1 MLSDRLC
8 IGVLGA
14 GSVGCYVGG
23 KLLASNTADVILVG
37 RSRLGDEIASH
48 GLTVKDVGRAPP
60 AVPATRV
67 IFETESDALAPCD
80 VVLCCVKSAHTSVV
94 TRSLD
99 DALRPDALVVSLQ
112 NGVRNADVLRA
123 GLSGRRVI
131 AGVVSFNVVS
141 RGGGLFHRA
150 TSGPLIL
157 ETEGDSRAG
166 GLVRSLRKA
175 GLEVEER
182 SNLAPDQW
190 TKLLVNLNNAVSAL
204 SGIPTRQILLSPR
217 FRRIVAALV
226 DEAVRVLRAGR
237 IQTARFRGVPV
248 GWMPYLLRLP
258 TPLVRLVTAAQLR
271 IDPEARSSMWEDL
284 ARGRTTEV
292 DFLNGEIVRLA
303 ERVRVDAPFN
313 RRIVKLVHAAER
325 AGTGS
330 PGLDA
335 AALWSKLSGA
345 AL

>member
-1 MLSDRLC
+1 MTDHLR

-23 KLLASNTADVILVG
+23 KLLAAKAADVVLVG
-37 RSRLGDEIASH
+37 RARLGDEIAAN
-48 GLTVKDVGRAPP
+48 GLTVKDMSRPPITAPP
-60 AVPATRV
+60 ERV
-67 IFETESDALAPCD
+67 AFETESDALARCD

-112 NGVRNADVLRA
+112 NGVRNVDVLRA
-123 GLSGRRVI
+123 GLQGRRVVG
-131 AGVVSFNVVS
+131 GVVSFNVVS
-141 RGGGLFHRA
+141 RGGGMFHRA

-157 ETEGDSRAG
+157 ETQDDRRAG
-166 GLVRSLRKA
+166 AFVRALRASGLD
-175 GLEVEER
+175 VEER
-182 SNLAPDQW
+182 TNLAPDQW

-204 SGIPTRQILLSPR
+204 SGVPTRQILLSPR

-226 DEAVRVLRAGR
+226 DEALRVLRAGR
-237 IQTARFRGVPV
+237 IPTARFRGVPV

-258 TPLVRLVTAAQLR
+258 TPLVRLFTAAQLR

-284 ARGRTTEV
+284 TRGRPTEV

-303 ERVRVDAPFN
+303 ERVHVDAPFN

-325 AGTGS
+325 TGTGS
-330 PGLDA
+330 PELDA
-335 AALWSKLSGA
+335 ATLWAKLSGA

>member
-1 MLSDRLC
+1 MTDLVR

-14 GSVGCYVGG
+14 GSIGCYVGG
-23 KLLASNTADVILVG
+23 KLLAASAADVTLVG
-37 RSRLGDEIASH
+37 RARLGDEIATH
-48 GLTVKDVGRAPP
+48 GLTVKDMGRPP
-60 AVPATRV
+60 VTVPAERV
-67 IFETESDALAPCD
+67 RFQTGTDALSRCD
-80 VVLCCVKSAHTSVV
+80 VVLCCVKSAHTTAV

-99 DALRPDALVVSLQ
+99 DALPREALVVSLQ
-112 NGVRNADVLRA
+112 NGVRNVEVLRT
-123 GLSGRRVI
+123 GLSGRRI
-131 AGVVSFNVVS
+131 AGGVVSFNVVS
-141 RGGGLFHRA
+141 AGGGLFHRA

-157 ETEGDSRAG
+157 ETAGEPRAG
-166 GLVRSLRKA
+166 GFVRALRAA
-175 GLEVEER
+175 GLDVEER
-182 SNLAPDQW
+182 ANLAPDQW

-204 SGIPTRQILLSPR
+204 SGVPTRQMLLSPR

-226 DEAVRVLRAGR
+226 DEAIRVLRAGR
-237 IQTARFRGVPV
+237 IPTARFRGVPV

-258 TPLVRLVTAAQLR
+258 TPIVRLVTAAQLR

-284 ARGRTTEV
+284 ARGRPTEV

-303 ERVRVDAPFN
+303 ERVHVDAPFN

-325 AGTGS
+325 AGGS

-335 AALWSKLSGA
+335 TALWSKLSGA

>member
-1 MLSDRLC
+1 MSSPLR

-23 KLLASNTADVILVG
+23 KLLAANAADVALVG
-37 RSRLGDEIASH
+37 RARLGEEIWAN
-48 GLTVKDVGRAPP
+48 GLTVKDMGRPP
-60 AVPATRV
+60 VSVPPDRV
-67 IFETESDALAPCD
+67 TFETESDALAPCD

-112 NGVRNADVLRA
+112 NGLRNAEVLRA

-141 RGGGLFHRA
+141 RGGGMFHRA

-157 ETEGDSRAG
+157 ETEGDRRGSE
-166 GLVRSLRKA
+166 LVRALRA
-175 GLEVEER
+175 ANLDVEER
-182 SNLAPDQW
+182 ANLAPDQW

-204 SGIPTRQILLSPR
+204 SGVPTRQILLSPR

-226 DEAVRVLRAGR
+226 DEAIRVLRAGR
-237 IQTARFRGVPV
+237 VQAAHFRGVPV
-248 GWMPYLLRLP
+248 AWMPFLLRLP
-258 TPLVRLVTAAQLR
+258 TPFMRLLTAAQLR
-271 IDPEARSSMWEDL
+271 VDPEARSSMWEDL
-284 ARGRTTEV
+284 TRGRPTEV